1 MKKIYQTPA
10 IVMGSMETESMMITS
25 PTIPTGGPYNGEN
38 IRSKDRND
46 LEDLI
51 DDYSGEVESPIWNAK

>member
-10 IVMGSMETESMMITS
+10 VRMGNMETESMMVTS
-25 PTIPTGGPYNGEN
+25 PIPTGGPYNGEN
-38 IRSKDRND
+38 IRSKERND

-51 DDYSGEVESPIWNAK
+51 DDYSEESPIWDAK

>member
-25 PTIPTGGPYNGEN
+25 PIPTGGPYNGEN
-38 IRSKDRND
+38 IRSKERND

>member
-10 IVMGSMETESMMITS
+10 VRMGSMETESMMVTS
-25 PTIPTGGPYNGEN
+25 PIPTGGPYNGEN
-38 IRSKDRND
+38 IRSKERND

-51 DDYSGEVESPIWNAK
+51 DDYSEESPIWDAK